1 MKKLQNRVALITGA
15 ASGIGKAIALKFA
28 SEGANIAIVDIDKQ
42 SSEKLAREIEL
53 QGCEVIYVECD
64 VTNETHVND
73 AVKCTVD
80 QLGALHILVN
90 NAGVSPLK
98 PLDEISLEEWN
109 KVLAINLTG
118 PFLFIKA
125 AFPYITKAGNLGR
138 VINMGSLAGQ
148 IGGIAVGLHYT
159 ASKGG
164 IMSISKQLA
173 KLLAPYKATANNI
186 APGTTD
192 TPLVQAWPEETRQVL
207 IKQIPI
213 GRLGLPEDV
222 ANAALFFASDEAQFI
237 TGATINVNGGMFMG

>member
-1 MKKLQNRVALITGA
+1 MRKLQNRVALITGA

-42 SSEKLAREIEL
+42 SSEKLASAIKA
-53 QGCEVIYVECD
+53 QGYKAIYVECD
-64 VTNETHVND
+64 VTNETHVNH
-73 AVKCTVD
+73 AVESTVN

-98 PLDEISLEEWN
+98 PLDEIDLEEWN

-125 AFPYITKAGNLGR
+125 TFPHIIKAGNLGR

-164 IMSISKQLA
+164 IMSVSKQLA
-173 KLLAPYKATANNI
+173 KLLAPYKATSNSI

-192 TPLVQAWPEETRQVL
+192 TPLVQAWPEEIRQAL
-207 IKQIPI
+207 IKKIPM

-222 ANAALFFASDEAQFI
+222 ANAALFFASDDAQFI
-237 TGATINVNGGMFMG
+237 TGATINVNGGMYIA

>member
-42 SSEKLAREIEL
+42 SSEKLTSAIKA
-53 QGCEVIYVECD
+53 QGCKAIYVECD
-64 VTNETHVND
+64 VTNETHVNH
-73 AVKCTVD
+73 AVESTVN

-98 PLDEISLEEWN
+98 PLDEIDLEEWN

-125 AFPYITKAGNLGR
+125 TFPHIIKAGNLGR
-138 VINMGSLAGQ
+138 VINVGSLAGQ

-164 IMSISKQLA
+164 IMSVSKQLA
-173 KLLAPYKATANNI
+173 KSLAPYKATSNCI

-192 TPLVQAWPEETRQVL
+192 TPLVQAWPEKTRQAL
-207 IKQIPI
+207 IKKIPM

-237 TGATINVNGGMFMG
+237 TGATINVNGGMYIA

>member
-28 SEGANIAIVDIDKQ
+28 SEGANIAIVDINKQ
-42 SSEKLAREIEL
+42 SSEKLASEIEA
-53 QGCEVIYVECD
+53 QGRKVIYVECD
-64 VTNETHVND
+64 VTNETHVNN
-73 AVKCTVD
+73 AVESTVN

-98 PLDEISLEEWN
+98 PLDEIGLVEWN
-109 KVLAINLTG
+109 QVLAINLTG

-125 AFPYITKAGNLGR
+125 TFPHIIKAGNLGR

-164 IMSISKQLA
+164 IMSVSKQLA
-173 KLLAPYKATANNI
+173 KLLAPYKATVNSI

-192 TPLVQAWPEETRQVL
+192 TPLVQAWPEETRQAL
-207 IKQIPI
+207 IKQIPL

-222 ANAALFFASDEAQFI
+222 ANVALFFASDEAQFI
-237 TGATINVNGGMFMG
+237 TGTTINVNGGMYIA

>member
-42 SSEKLAREIEL
+42 SSEKLASAIKA
-53 QGCEVIYVECD
+53 QGGKTICVECD
-64 VTNETHVND
+64 VTSEARVNH
-73 AVKCTVD
+73 AVESAVD

-90 NAGVSPLK
+90 NAGISPLK
-98 PLDEISLEEWN
+98 PLGEISLDEWN

-125 AFPYITKAGNLGR
+125 AFPHIKKAGSLGR

-164 IMSISKQLA
+164 IMSVSKQLA

-192 TPLVQAWPEETRQVL
+192 TPLVQTWPEETRQAL
-207 IKQIPI
+207 IKQIPM
-213 GRLGLPEDV
+213 GRFGLPEDV
-222 ANAALFFASDEAQFI
+222 ANAALFIASDEAQFI
-237 TGATINVNGGMFMG
+237 TGTTINVNGGMYIA

>member
-28 SEGANIAIVDIDKQ
+28 GEGAKIAIVDIDEKP
-42 SSEKLAREIEL
+42 SEKLANEIKS
-53 QGCEVIYVECD
+53 QGGKAIFLECD
-64 VTNETHVND
+64 VTNEAHVD
-73 AVKCTVD
+73 HTVELVIK

-90 NAGVSPLK
+90 NAGVSPLI
-98 PLDEISLEEWN
+98 PLAEISLEEWN
-109 KVLAINLTG
+109 RVLAINLTG

-125 AFPYITKAGNLGR
+125 TFSHIVKAGNLGR
-138 VINMGSLAGQ
+138 VINIGSLAGQ

-164 IMSISKQLA
+164 IMAVTKQLA
-173 KLLAPYKATANNI
+173 KLLASYKATANNI

-192 TPLVQAWPEETRQVL
+192 TPLVQAWPEETRQAL
-207 IKQIPI
+207 IKQIPM
-213 GRLGLPEDV
+213 GRLGFPEDV

-237 TGATINVNGGMFMG
+237 TGSTINVNGGMYIA